1 MADPVLGKT
10 VLGSNTVLGEAAST
24 ERNGSNAPTPTD
36 SPSRGGLSR
45 AELLTLISAIMAMMA
60 VGIDLMLPAFDD
72 IERAYRLEG
81 SGQIG
86 QTITVFFFGLAV
98 AQLVHGPL
106 ADALGRKPVLYL
118 STGIFLVGAVASALA
133 PTFALLLVAR
143 FVWGVGAAGGRVV
156 AIAIL
161 RDRFEGVAMAK
172 AMSQV
177 MAVFVLVPIF
187 APTLGAGIILVLPW
201 RAVFWACAV
210 FAVVIALWSLRLNE
224 TLKPSDRR
232 PLDIRTTVQ
241 GYAEVAR
248 TPVTFGY
255 TMAGLFL
262 QGIFTAYLAASESI
276 VDEVFDLGSKFP
288 LIFGA
293 VAVLFG
299 VGALV
304 NGRVV
309 ERLGIDRVVRR
320 AFTVMLPLAV
330 LLVAVSVLGDGEPSI
345 WLYMPILSLVLSMF
359 MFLMPNIGSAA
370 MVPVGHI
377 AGSGSAYTGAL
388 RTAGGALLAAVAA
401 GWLHAS
407 TFRFAIWVLG
417 SCIAAAICVI
427 LVRRGEEARAE
438 MPDDGSR

>member
-1 MADPVLGKT
+1 MAETFLGDAAAGRSST
-10 VLGSNTVLGEAAST
+10 SNDSEAEGAAGDLGS
-24 ERNGSNAPTPTD
+24 D
-36 SPSRGGLSR
+36 GLSR
-45 AELLTLISAIMAMMA
+45 RELLTLVSAIMAMMA

-72 IERAYRLEG
+72 IELAYNLEG

-106 ADALGRKPVLYL
+106 ADALGRKAVLYL
-118 STGIFLVGAVASALA
+118 STAIFTAGAVASALA

-143 FVWGVGAAGGRVV
+143 FVWGLGAAGGRVV

-201 RAVFWACAV
+201 RAVFWTCAG
-210 FAVVIALWSLRLNE
+210 FAGVIALWSLRLEE

-232 PLDIRTTVQ
+232 PLDVRTTMR

-262 QGIFTAYLAASESI
+262 QAVFTAYLAASESI
-276 VDEVFDLGSKFP
+276 VDEVFDLGSRFP
-288 LIFGA
+288 MIFGA
-293 VAVLFG
+293 VAMLFG
-299 VGALV
+299 IAALV

-309 ERLGIDRVVRR
+309 ERQGIDRVVRR
-320 AFTVMLPLAV
+320 ALQVMLSLSVV
-330 LLVAVSVLGDGEPSI
+330 LIVVAVSGDGVPSI
-345 WLYMPILSLVLSMF
+345 WLYMPILGLILSMS
-359 MFLMPNIGSAA
+359 MFLMPNLGSAS

-377 AGSGSAYTGAL
+377 AGSASAYTGAL
-388 RTAGGALLAAVAA
+388 RIAGGALMATMAA

-407 TFRFAIWVLG
+407 TVRFAVWVLG
-417 SCIAAAICVI
+417 CCTAAAVCVV
-427 LVRRGEEARAE
+427 LVRRGQQARAE
-438 MPDDGSR
+438 MSTVN